1 MLKNTRKAATLL
13 QRNQGLISC
22 ISARLHSTQIT
33 SEDTQEAGLFN
44 LSKRNLG
51 HVAKAGDVN
60 SAEFKTSDLKNAEHI
75 GKPQDLE

>member
-1 MLKNTRKAATLL
+1 MLYHAVSCGITDEVLFLFLELGALL
-13 QRNQGLISC
+13 DLVLDELEHGFDFLLVE
-22 ISARLHSTQIT
+22 RLLLL
-33 SEDTQEAGLFN
+33 D
-44 LSKRNLG
+44 LG